1 MSTFAGSWSG
11 TWDVFELEVVVST
24 GTLDWTISNAGQI
37 TGTVSSDTA
46 GSGTMVGHVG
56 AGGMLMII
64 GHVPADEPSGGLNGI
79 PFQGAAMIDGEGR
92 LVVSAT
98 RADSSRSL
106 VASLERN

>member
-1 MSTFAGSWSG
+1 
-11 TWDVFELEVVVST
+11 VVVGT
-24 GTLDWTISNAGQI
+24 GTFDWTISNAGQI
-37 TGTVSSDTA
+37 AGTVSSDTS

-56 AGGMLMII
+56 AGGRLVII
-64 GHVPADEPSGGLNGI
+64 GYVPSDVPSGGFNGI